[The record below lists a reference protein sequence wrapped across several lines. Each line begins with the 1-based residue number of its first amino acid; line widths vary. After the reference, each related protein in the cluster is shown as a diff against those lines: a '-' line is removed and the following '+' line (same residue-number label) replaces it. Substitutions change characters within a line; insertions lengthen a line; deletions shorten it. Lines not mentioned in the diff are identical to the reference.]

1 MSGVP
6 WYEFENA
13 ARDIARAGRRL
24 LQDDTGAPG
33 VAFLGTV
40 AVDGHPR
47 MHPFIPAIVSEHLLA
62 FVIRSPKQRDLD
74 RTGMYA
80 AHSLLGHN
88 DESFFATGAARQIG
102 DDQARENRGRGHALQ
117 RHRRA
122 TRALRVHYRTGA
134 LDYVEHPDES
144 RVPELAT
151 PVEPVARAPAQNR
164 RSAPDLR
171 APNARIERRQMRA
184 AGRAIS
190 AHMRSRRSTRVT
202 PVRWFR
208 ARFSWGGPARSIDRM
223 AARMRG
229 CSRGG
234 TQRRLRRRRRARM
247 AARARSCPPT
257 TTRNTSIAGCQRT
270 SPSLTM

>member
-102 DDQARENRGRGHALQ
+102 DDQARETAGGAMPYSDIDE
-117 RHRRA
+117 RHVLYEF
-122 TRALRVHYRTGA
+122 TIERALWTTW
-134 LDYVEHPDES
+134 S
-144 RVPELAT
+144 T
-151 PVEPVARAPAQNR
+151 P
-164 RSAPDLR
+164 
-171 APNARIERRQMRA
+171 
-184 AGRAIS
+184 
-190 AHMRSRRSTRVT
+190 
-202 PVRWFR
+202 
-208 ARFSWGGPARSIDRM
+208 
-223 AARMRG
+223 
-229 CSRGG
+229 
-234 TQRRLRRRRRARM
+234 
-247 AARARSCPPT
+247 
-257 TTRNTSIAGCQRT
+257 T
-270 SPSLTM
+270 SPEYRSWRHQSSP